1 MTPLAIQLTDRPTTD
16 HCGLCGERTVAR
28 PGPRLCLAD
37 TWQSVCRRCARAHSP
52 SLLALLELGHVAEQV
67 GHIGRHTLVPPLNA
81 LLDLNRA
88 AEKYL
93 DTRNMACR
101 HAA

>member
-1 MTPLAIQLTDRPTTD
+1 MTPLAIQLTDRPGTD
-16 HCGLCGERTVAR
+16 LCGVCGERAAAR

-37 TWQSVCRRCARAHSP
+37 TWQSVCRRCAQAHAP
-52 SLLALLELGHVAEQV
+52 SLLALLDLGRVAERV

-88 AEKYL
+88 AEHYL
-93 DTRNMACR
+93 HARREPCR

>member
-1 MTPLAIQLTDRPTTD
+1 MTPLAIQMTDRPAND
-16 HCGLCGERTVAR
+16 PCGLCGDRAAAR

-37 TWQSVCRRCARAHSP
+37 TWQSVCRRCARAHAP
-52 SLLALLELGHVAEQV
+52 TLLALLELGQVAEQV

-93 DTRNMACR
+93 DAR
-101 HAA
+101 HAPCTHAA

>member
-1 MTPLAIQLTDRPTTD
+1 MIPLAIQLTDQPD
-16 HCGLCGERTVAR
+16 GDLCGLCGEHDAGR

-37 TWQSVCRRCARAHSP
+37 TWHNVCRRCGQAHAP
-52 SLLALLELGHVAEQV
+52 ALLALLDLARVAEQV
-67 GHIGRHTLVPPLNA
+67 GHIGRHTLVPPLSA

-88 AEKYL
+88 AEHYL
-93 DTRNMACR
+93 DARQPSR